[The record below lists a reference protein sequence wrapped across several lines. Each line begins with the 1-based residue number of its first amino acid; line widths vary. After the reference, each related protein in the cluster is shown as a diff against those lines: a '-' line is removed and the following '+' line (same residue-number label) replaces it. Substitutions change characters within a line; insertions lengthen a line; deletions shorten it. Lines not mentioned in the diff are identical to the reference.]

1 MVKTSELTHAMEAVL
16 AELDTHCDCLGMS
29 HLEKDE
35 YLSIRQNLA
44 DGVVRGLVVISIHQK
59 MLELQLDDHPR
70 SPFQVIAN
78 QIF

>member
-1 MVKTSELTHAMEAVL
+1 MPTAAKLTHAMEAVL
-16 AELDTHCDCLGMS
+16 AELDTHCECLGMP

-59 MLELQLDDHPR
+59 MLELQVEDCY
-70 SPFQVIAN
+70 FGAN
-78 QIF
+78 DQLAVS